1 MTTPHAPAP
10 GSPALPL
17 ATLLADPELG
27 LEQIAGPVDD
37 RLIGTAGT
45 TEVEDPAPYLIGGE
59 LLLTAGVRLPR
70 TAEGI
75 DDYVRGVVG
84 AGAAALGFGVAPVY
98 DEVPPDLVL
107 ACGRHGLPL
116 LRVPV
121 ATPFVAI
128 GRSLYGAMA
137 EASTR
142 DLRQVSQ
149 AQSGL
154 ASAAA
159 RPDAMP
165 AVLQQLSAHLAAWTV
180 LVDAH
185 GRELFSAGPRPEP
198 AVRRQLLDL
207 AVRTMARSR
216 HTGAGRTQ
224 PPPTAAAEHH
234 AGGRLTVHTLP
245 GREGVAGPLV
255 VGIAAA
261 AAPTVVHRSV
271 TGVATVLLSLLTSP
285 RHALGTDAA
294 GAGALVRLML
304 GASPAEVAPAL
315 LPAGAPP
322 GGRWVVVHGH
332 RSRPQAGRTATSDGD
347 PVQLAA
353 LGTALGTSYLDLD
366 GDALRALVP
375 GGHGVEAEAEAA
387 ARLGWTL
394 GFSPPVATVDL
405 PIADTQAERALRR
418 ALARREPVVRHRTD
432 EQSVHGIVDAADAS
446 ALARTRFAPLDNA
459 ASPGPAVLLETLRT
473 WLSLQGS
480 WDQSAAALQVHR
492 NTVRHRI
499 GRVAELL
506 GADLQ
511 DPDLRMELWF
521 ALRWLPGERPVAA
534 AADGAG
540 AADRP

>member
-1 MTTPHAPAP
+1 MITPHDPAP

-45 TEVEDPAPYLIGGE
+45 TEVENPAPYLIGGE
-59 LLLTAGVRLPR
+59 LLLTAGVRLPQ

-75 DDYVRGVVG
+75 DAYVRGVVG

-98 DEVPPDLVL
+98 DEVPPDLIT
-107 ACGRHGLPL
+107 ACERHGLPL
-116 LRVPV
+116 LRIPV
-121 ATPFVAI
+121 ATPFVAV
-128 GRSLYGAMA
+128 GRSLYGAIA

-142 DLRQVSQ
+142 DLRQISR

-165 AVLQQLSAHLAAWTV
+165 AVLHQLSTHLDAWTV
-180 LVDAH
+180 LIDAH
-185 GRELFSAGPRPEP
+185 GRELFSAGTRPEP
-198 AVRRQLLDL
+198 AVRQQLLDL

-216 HTGAGRTQ
+216 LTKAGRGR
-224 PPPTAAAEHH
+224 PPTAAAEHH
-234 AGGRLTVHTLP
+234 AGSRLTVHTLP
-245 GREGVAGPLV
+245 GRDGSAGPLV
-255 VGIAAA
+255 VGIAATTP
-261 AAPTVVHRSV
+261 PTVVHRSV

-285 RHALGTDAA
+285 RHALGTDTA

-304 GASPAEVAPAL
+304 GASPAAVAPSL

-332 RSRPQAGRTATSDGD
+332 RARPEAGFTAPADGD

-353 LGTALGTSYLDLD
+353 LGTALGTSCLDLD

-375 GGHGVEAEAEAA
+375 GGPAIAAEAA

-394 GFSPPVATVDL
+394 GFSAPVATADL
-405 PIADTQAERALRR
+405 PVADTQAERALRR
-418 ALARREPVVRHRTD
+418 ALATGAPVVRHRAED
-432 EQSVHGIVDAADAS
+432 QSVHGIVNAADAR
-446 ALARTRFAPLDNA
+446 ALARARFAPLDSA
-459 ASPGPAVLLETLRT
+459 APPGPAVLLETLRT
-473 WLSLQGS
+473 WLALHCS
-480 WDQSAAALQVHR
+480 WDQTATALQVHR

-506 GADLQ
+506 ETDVQ
-511 DPDLRMELWF
+511 DPDVRMELWF
-521 ALRWLPGERPVAA
+521 ALHWLPGERPGDAPQPA
-534 AADGAG
+534 PLLPDHPGES
-540 AADRP
+540 

>member
-1 MTTPHAPAP
+1 MTTPHDPAP

-59 LLLTAGVRLPR
+59 LLLTAGVRLPQ

-75 DDYVRGVVG
+75 DAYVRGVVG

-98 DEVPPDLVL
+98 DEVPPDLIT
-107 ACGRHGLPL
+107 ACERHALPL

-128 GRSLYGAMA
+128 GRSLYGSMA

-142 DLRQVSQ
+142 DLRQISQ

-159 RPDAMP
+159 RPEAIP
-165 AVLQQLSAHLAAWTV
+165 AVLQQLSTHLGAWTV
-180 LVDAH
+180 LIDAH
-185 GRELFSAGPRPEP
+185 GRELFSAGARPDP
-198 AVRRQLLDL
+198 AVRQQLLDL

-216 HTGAGRTQ
+216 LTKAGRAQ
-224 PPPTAAAEHH
+224 PPTAAAEHH
-234 AGGRLTVHTLP
+234 AGSRLTVHTLP
-245 GREGVAGPLV
+245 GRDGRAGPLV
-255 VGIAAA
+255 VGIAATA
-261 AAPTVVHRSV
+261 QPTVVHRSV

-285 RHALGTDAA
+285 RHALGTDTA

-304 GASPAEVAPAL
+304 GAPPAAVAPAL
-315 LPAGAPP
+315 LPPDAPR

-332 RSRPQAGRTATSDGD
+332 RARPEAGPTAAGDGD

-375 GGHGVEAEAEAA
+375 GGRAIEAEGEAA

-394 GFSPPVATVDL
+394 GFSAPVATIDL
-405 PIADTQAERALRR
+405 PVADTQAERALRR
-418 ALARREPVVRHRTD
+418 ALAAREPVVHHRVE
-432 EQSVHGIVDAADAS
+432 EQSVHGIVNAADAT
-446 ALARTRFAPLDNA
+446 ALARARFAPLDSA
-459 ASPGPAVLLETLRT
+459 PPPGPAVLLATLRT
-473 WLSLQGS
+473 WLSLHCS
-480 WDQSAAALQVHR
+480 WDQTAAALQVHR

-506 GADLQ
+506 ETDVQ
-511 DPDLRMELWF
+511 DPDVRMELWF
-521 ALRWLPGERPVAA
+521 ALHWLPGERLG
-534 AADGAG
+534 GAT
-540 AADRP
+540 D